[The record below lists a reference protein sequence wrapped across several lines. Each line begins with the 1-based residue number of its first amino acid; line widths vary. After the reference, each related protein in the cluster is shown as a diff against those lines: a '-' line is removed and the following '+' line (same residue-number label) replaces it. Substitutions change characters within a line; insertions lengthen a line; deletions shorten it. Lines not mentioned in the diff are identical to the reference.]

1 MPSLIQTGEFAGPG
15 YPLVQAGAI
24 VALGNAAGGGPT
36 NGLLQEDGAS
46 FILAENNDYLV
57 QE

>member
-1 MPSLIQTGEFAGPG
+1 MAVIVRDGFFEIGVVDPG
-15 YPLVQAGAI
+15 H
-24 VALGNAAGGGPT
+24 ALGNTGGGGPT

-46 FILAENNDYLV
+46 FILAENSDYLV